1 MTSSSQEQVFFKYH
15 IIIIINFK
23 TFNHG
28 YRIRKKPLHQAFR
41 RQNR

>member
-1 MTSSSQEQVFFKYH
+1 MTSSSQEQVFFKYQ
-15 IIIIINFK
+15 IIIINFK

-28 YRIRKKPLHQAFR
+28 YRIRKKPLHQAIR

>member
-1 MTSSSQEQVFFKYH
+1 MTSSSQEQVFFKYQ
-15 IIIIINFK
+15 IIINFK

-41 RQNR
+41 RQDR